1 MPSTILEELKDQ
13 VVLEFGKPTRS
24 GKIYSKECIESALE
38 NPILKERLNNK
49 CFFGELRS
57 GLINKDEPIQTRGNL
72 IAFNTENIYTEE
84 DKLKVDIVILDTFA
98 GNILTQV
105 LKDPDSAFLGIRGTG
120 NMDSNGVVSD
130 LEIESIDYIFPN
142 ISLEDKNGRLE
153 VCLNNLL
160 EEEEN

>member
-1 MPSTILEELKDQ
+1 MASTILEELKDQ
-13 VVLEFGKPTRS
+13 LVLEFGKPTRS
-24 GKIYSKECIESALE
+24 GKIYSKECIESALD

-57 GLINKDEPIQTRGNL
+57 GLNSKDEPIQTRGNL
-72 IAFNTENIYTEE
+72 IAFNIENIYTEE

-142 ISLEDKNGRLE
+142 ISLEDKNGGSGL
-153 VCLNNLL
+153 CLNNLL
-160 EEEEN
+160 EEKKN

>member
-1 MPSTILEELKDQ
+1 MSSTILEELKDQ

-24 GKIYSKECIESALE
+24 GRIYSKDCIEVALE
-38 NPILKERLNNK
+38 DPILKERLNNK

-57 GLINKDEPIQTRGNL
+57 GLSNKDEPIET
-72 IAFNTENIYTEE
+72 T
-84 DKLKVDIVILDTFA
+84 

-105 LKDPDSAFLGIRGTG
+105 LKDPNSAFLGIRGTG

-142 ISLEDKNGRLE
+142 VSLEEKTGVLE
-153 VCLNNLL
+153 TCLDNSL
-160 EEEEN
+160 EEKKN

>member
-1 MPSTILEELKDQ
+1 MSSTILEELKDQ

-38 NPILKERLNNK
+38 NPILEERLNNK

-57 GLINKDEPIQTRGNL
+57 GLSNKDEPIQTRGNL

-105 LKDPDSAFLGIRGTG
+105 LKDPDSTFLGIRGTG

-130 LEIESIDYIFPN
+130 LEIEAIDYIFPN
-142 ISLEDKNGRLE
+142 ISLEDKNGRLQ
-153 VCLNNLL
+153 VCLNNSFK
-160 EEEEN
+160 EEEN

>member
-57 GLINKDEPIQTRGNL
+57 GLINRDEPIQTRGNL

-120 NMDSNGVVSD
+120 NMDSNGIVSD
-130 LEIESIDYIFPN
+130 LEIEAIDYIFPN
-142 ISLEDKNGRLE
+142 ISLEDKNGRLQ
-153 VCLNNLL
+153 VCLNNSL

>member
-1 MPSTILEELKDQ
+1 MSSTILEELKDQ

-24 GKIYSKECIESALE
+24 GRIYSKECIESALE
-38 NPILKERLNNK
+38 DPILKERLNNK

-57 GLINKDEPIQTRGNL
+57 GLSNKDEPIQT
-72 IAFNTENIYTEE
+72 T
-84 DKLKVDIVILDTFA
+84 

-105 LKDPDSAFLGIRGTG
+105 LKDPNSAFLGIRGTG

-142 ISLEDKNGRLE
+142 ISLEDKNGGSEL
-153 VCLNNLL
+153 CLNNLL
-160 EEEEN
+160 EEKKN